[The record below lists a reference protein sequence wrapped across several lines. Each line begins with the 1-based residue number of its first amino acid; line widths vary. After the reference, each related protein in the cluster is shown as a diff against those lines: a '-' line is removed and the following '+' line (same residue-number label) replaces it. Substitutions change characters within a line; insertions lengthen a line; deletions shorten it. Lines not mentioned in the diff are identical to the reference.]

1 MNGGFYSTVMLNE
14 EHFGKIEG
22 ILKAK
27 LSDKNRLAL
36 QRACDSYLID
46 REATIPRPSR
56 TKKQLENIQNCCES
70 LIEALQEADSL
81 TTWDLDTHHPAAI
94 TDIPNRPGLTLE
106 EQENLKDKNTGYFRQ
121 IEILLEHLPK
131 DLQIIQKAAA
141 NALADL
147 EPDKG
152 YRTPNVALNNL
163 LLTLKKIYENATGK
177 KAARSWS
184 PYDKY
189 PEDSFHCFCK
199 EFLILIGCQSDRHS
213 DAALASSIKRTC
225 I

>member
-1 MNGGFYSTVMLNE
+1 MNGGFYNTVILNE

-27 LSDKNRLAL
+27 LSDENRLSL
-36 QRACDSYLID
+36 QRACNAYFID
-46 REATIPRPSR
+46 TKTPISRPSK
-56 TKKQLENIQNCCES
+56 TKKQLEKIRDCCES
-70 LIEALQEADSL
+70 LVEALQEADSL

-106 EQENLKDKNTGYFRQ
+106 EQENLKVINTGYFRQ

-141 NALADL
+141 NALAEL

-152 YRTPNVALNNL
+152 GRNHDLGINCLIPK
-163 LLTLKKIYENATGK
+163 LKIIYEDSVGEQ
-177 KAARSWS
+177 ARLVWDAYESKS
-184 PYDKY
+184 KGGFLD
-189 PEDSFHCFCK
+189 FCQA
-199 EFLILIGCQSDRHS
+199 FLEVINRENDIQSLE
-213 DAALASSIKRTC
+213 ALASSIKRTC